1 MGILLDLK
9 ALMNKILSCL
19 WIPIDTGVWKGR
31 KYLDGTFDIW
41 REYTGSPAGGAH
53 YTTINGF
60 YGYYDTDFYFPL
72 DCRPITT
79 NYFLQVTWQI
89 GSGFNIDCSGFGRL
103 LDKFNIYA
111 LSTAANISTYSA
123 SIYIHGRWK

>member
-1 MGILLDLK
+1 MLDLK

-19 WIPIDTGVWKGR
+19 WIPINTGVWKGR

-60 YGYYDTDFYFPL
+60 YGYYDNDFYFPL

-89 GSGFNIDCSGFGRL
+89 GSGFNIDCSGLARS

>member
-19 WIPIDTGVWKGR
+19 WIPINTNGWKGR

-41 REYTGSPAGGAH
+41 REYTGSPAGGKH
-53 YTTINGF
+53 YTTVNGF
-60 YGYYDTDFYFPL
+60 YGYYDTEFYFPTN
-72 DCRPITT
+72 CRPITK
-79 NYFLQVTWQI
+79 NYYLRVTWQI
-89 GSGFNIDCSGFGRL
+89 GSGFSIDCSGYNRL
-103 LDKFNIYA
+103 LNKFNIYA

-123 SIYIHGRWK
+123 NIYIHGKWK